1 MSCTDV
7 VTENCDDADLFVSL
21 DTRDLEQA
29 DLIELVA
36 NATLRYVKNWA
47 FQHYLHISIK
57 LWIGRYHI
65 IYNRILG
72 GPHPLAGSEEWPH
85 LPP

>member
-36 NATLRYVKNWA
+36 NATLRYVKIWV
-47 FQHYLHISIK
+47 FQ
-57 LWIGRYHI
+57 
-65 IYNRILG
+65 
-72 GPHPLAGSEEWPH
+72 
-85 LPP
+85 

>member
-36 NATLRYVKNWA
+36 NATLRYSN
-47 FQHYLHISIK
+47 YI
-57 LWIGRYHI
+57 RYI
-65 IYNRILG
+65 QYIYIYINI
-72 GPHPLAGSEEWPH
+72 PIA
-85 LPP
+85 

>member
-7 VTENCDDADLFVSL
+7 VSENCDDDADLFVSL

-36 NATLRYVKNWA
+36 NATLRYV
-47 FQHYLHISIK
+47 Q
-57 LWIGRYHI
+57 
-65 IYNRILG
+65 
-72 GPHPLAGSEEWPH
+72 
-85 LPP
+85 

>member
-36 NATLRYVKNWA
+36 NATLRYVKIWVII
-47 FQHYLHISIK
+47 FQ
-57 LWIGRYHI
+57 
-65 IYNRILG
+65 
-72 GPHPLAGSEEWPH
+72 EF
-85 LPP
+85 

>member
-1 MSCTDV
+1 MGSEMCIRDSYYIVEMSCTDV

-36 NATLRYVKNWA
+36 NATLR
-47 FQHYLHISIK
+47 
-57 LWIGRYHI
+57 
-65 IYNRILG
+65 
-72 GPHPLAGSEEWPH
+72 
-85 LPP
+85 

>member
-36 NATLRYVKNWA
+36 NATLRYVKHTRYSA
-47 FQHYLHISIK
+47 TFGYFISF
-57 LWIGRYHI
+57 RTF
-65 IYNRILG
+65 
-72 GPHPLAGSEEWPH
+72 E
-85 LPP
+85 

>member
-36 NATLRYVKNWA
+36 NATLRYIDYIDIYMH
-47 FQHYLHISIK
+47 QSI
-57 LWIGRYHI
+57 Y
-65 IYNRILG
+65 IYIYVV
-72 GPHPLAGSEEWPH
+72 HAQ
-85 LPP
+85 

>member
-36 NATLRYVKNWA
+36 NATLRYVMHWV
-47 FQHYLHISIK
+47 FQQHLHISIYD
-57 LWIGRYHI
+57 RSVSC
-65 IYNRILG
+65 N
-72 GPHPLAGSEEWPH
+72 
-85 LPP
+85 

>member
-36 NATLRYVKNWA
+36 NATLRYVMHWV
-47 FQHYLHISIK
+47 FQQHFQISI
-57 LWIGRYHI
+57 ISDRSVSC
-65 IYNRILG
+65 N
-72 GPHPLAGSEEWPH
+72 
-85 LPP
+85 

>member
-36 NATLRYVKNWA
+36 NATLRYEICGWNSKQNK
-47 FQHYLHISIK
+47 FSDLRLDKH
-57 LWIGRYHI
+57 
-65 IYNRILG
+65 
-72 GPHPLAGSEEWPH
+72 
-85 LPP
+85 

>member
-36 NATLRYVKNWA
+36 NATLRYVKHTRYSATFGYFNKIQLSFRT
-47 FQHYLHISIK
+47 FQ
-57 LWIGRYHI
+57 
-65 IYNRILG
+65 
-72 GPHPLAGSEEWPH
+72 
-85 LPP
+85 

>member
-36 NATLRYVKNWA
+36 NATLRYTEFEWK
-47 FQHYLHISIK
+47 
-57 LWIGRYHI
+57 I
-65 IYNRILG
+65 IL
-72 GPHPLAGSEEWPH
+72 
-85 LPP
+85 

>member
-36 NATLRYVKNWA
+36 NATLRYVKQCV
-47 FQHYLHISIK
+47 FQQHLHVSITFTNF
-57 LWIGRYHI
+57 G
-65 IYNRILG
+65 
-72 GPHPLAGSEEWPH
+72 
-85 LPP
+85 

>member
-36 NATLRYVKNWA
+36 NATLRYVK
-47 FQHYLHISIK
+47 HYSATFANFNNSALLVGLCQVICSH
-57 LWIGRYHI
+57 
-65 IYNRILG
+65 ILG
-72 GPHPLAGSEEWPH
+72 GPRPPAGSEAWPRH
-85 LPP
+85 PP

>member
-1 MSCTDV
+1 MQFSGNMSCTDV

-36 NATLRYVKNWA
+36 NATLRYVKYWV
-47 FQHYLHISIK
+47 FGKHLHGSINFIQQ
-57 LWIGRYHI
+57 LLVG
-65 IYNRILG
+65 L
-72 GPHPLAGSEEWPH
+72 
-85 LPP
+85 

>member
-36 NATLRYVKNWA
+36 NATLRYVK
-47 FQHYLHISIK
+47 HYSATFANFNKFLSFRSFGKICIM
-57 LWIGRYHI
+57 
-65 IYNRILG
+65 
-72 GPHPLAGSEEWPH
+72 
-85 LPP
+85 

>member
-36 NATLRYVKNWA
+36 NATLRYT
-47 FQHYLHISIK
+47 YYIHIYMDQSIYSAYT
-57 LWIGRYHI
+57 IDY
-65 IYNRILG
+65 
-72 GPHPLAGSEEWPH
+72 
-85 LPP
+85 

>member
-36 NATLRYVKNWA
+36 NATLRYIDYVDIYMH
-47 FQHYLHISIK
+47 QSIYL
-57 LWIGRYHI
+57 
-65 IYNRILG
+65 IYVL
-72 GPHPLAGSEEWPH
+72 HAQ
-85 LPP
+85 